1 MADGFHIQLDEHLAE
16 RLADA
21 AALAGMT
28 PEAYAASLLGD
39 ALRASEGVSHPDD
52 DGWAE
57 DMAALD
63 EYDRTG
69 VATPFNEV
77 MDRIRAKIQAK
88 MAERP

>member
-1 MADGFHIQLDEHLAE
+1 MADGFHIELDRDLAE

-28 PEAYAASLLGD
+28 PETYAVSVLGD
-39 ALRASEGVSHPDD
+39 ALRDPSGVSEPGG

-57 DMAALD
+57 DLAALD

-69 VATPFNEV
+69 IAKPFRDV
-77 MDRIRAKIQAK
+77 MDRIEAKIRAKL
-88 MAERP
+88 AERP